1 MADNNSIEKLR
12 TEVEHNCRFKKA
24 FRGYDKTDV
33 DQYIA
38 ELQKNN
44 EQFRTDILEENRVLG
59 EKNKELSRILQEK
72 NAELSRVLEEKNE
85 ELENTVTTLNAQINE
100 LENKIKNR
108 EMAEKKVEESVV
120 DKLKSTNEMLMTEN
134 RKKELIIKEM
144 EEKISA
150 MQENVENYSD
160 LLKVLDKKLSQML
173 KEKVEECEDIIMA
186 WEGQFD
192 KTNQELRAKIK

>member
-1 MADNNSIEKLR
+1 M
-12 TEVEHNCRFKKA
+12 
-24 FRGYDKTDV
+24 
-33 DQYIA
+33 
-38 ELQKNN
+38 
-44 EQFRTDILEENRVLG
+44 
-59 EKNKELSRILQEK
+59 
-72 NAELSRVLEEKNE
+72 
-85 ELENTVTTLNAQINE
+85 NAQINE

-160 LLKVLDKKLSQML
+160 LLKVL
-173 KEKVEECEDIIMA
+173 
-186 WEGQFD
+186 
-192 KTNQELRAKIK
+192 IKN

>member
-192 KTNQELRAKIK
+192 KTNQDLRAKIK